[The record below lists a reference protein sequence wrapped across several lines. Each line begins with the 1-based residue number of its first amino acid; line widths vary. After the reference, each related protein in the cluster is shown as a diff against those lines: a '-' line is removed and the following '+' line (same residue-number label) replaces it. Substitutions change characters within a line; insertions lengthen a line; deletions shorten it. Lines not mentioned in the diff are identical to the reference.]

1 MVGLYNVLPYKVKCP
16 VCKNFFKPRHASQVL
31 CENADCHGVMTKDEN
46 LDVSLLIR
54 KELDKELEVTKDE
67 AS

>member
-1 MVGLYNVLPYKVKCP
+1 
-16 VCKNFFKPRHASQVL
+16 
-31 CENADCHGVMTKDEN
+31 MTKDEN